1 MYEKKITKVLNSMM
15 MVCILET
22 RFRIKLIF
30 FNDNDYT
37 VKDIISY
44 FFRKFLLNVL
54 FLHVLK
60 SKESTETE
68 IFVFVQVIFKIQR
81 YESL

>member
-60 SKESTETE
+60 SKESNETE
-68 IFVFVQVIFKIQR
+68 IFVFVQVICNIQR